1 MYISDKYQIQWW
13 VPPRTASRMTRKF
26 LEKLNFTGQW
36 GHHTVYGDSTYDV
49 YLNIRNP
56 YSIVASLFFLSRE
69 AEGLTFEQFVKKSK
83 GEYLG
88 FQNAHL
94 LDYIQALKDRKLKLV
109 KIIRQEN
116 FINDMMSIEFIQTN
130 QELLVDEIEELNKGI
145 TPWRKG
151 YNPKMLKPYSEFY
164 TQELADI
171 VYQNRKKYFDFGG
184 YDRDYWKT
192 LIN

>member
-1 MYISDKYQIQWW
+1 M
-13 VPPRTASRMTRKF
+13 
-26 LEKLNFTGQW
+26 
-36 GHHTVYGDSTYDV
+36 
-49 YLNIRNP
+49 
-56 YSIVASLFFLSRE
+56 
-69 AEGLTFEQFVKKSK
+69 
-83 GEYLG
+83 G

-109 KIIRQEN
+109 KIIREEN

-184 YDRDYWKT
+184 YDRDSWKT